1 MRDVLKNAGC
11 HIGSNLILKH
21 VVLLQDLH
29 FLRGA
34 SVTIRLGCVKKNVL
48 KNAGCV
54 KKCRGLLT
62 NVGVC

>member
-34 SVTIRLGCVKKNVL
+34 SVTIRLGCVKKSVL
-48 KNAGCV
+48 KNAG
-54 KKCRGLLT
+54 
-62 NVGVC
+62 VC